1 MQNTL
6 FVLVKLFKHPFCNFF
21 INSELKMQTKAQ
33 LDREI
38 DLVYCLLFIP
48 NRFGVIA
55 QQYDWGVEKKFLR
68 RLQTRA
74 EEVRFVIGQA
84 G

>member
-6 FVLVKLFKHPFCNFF
+6 FVLVKLFKNPFCNFF
-21 INSELKMQTKAQ
+21 INSELNMQTKAQ

-55 QQYDWGVEKKFLR
+55 QQNDWGVEKKNY
-68 RLQTRA
+68 
-74 EEVRFVIGQA
+74 
-84 G
+84 